1 MTTQRQQFR
10 VHGLGDLRRDTVP
23 MPTPGDADVL
33 VRIHACGI
41 CGSDLGYIAK
51 GGLSGPTGTPLPLG
65 HEFAGTLEIVGSVVR
80 DLMPGMRV
88 TINPDD
94 DGIGG
99 GGPEGGFSEWVL
111 VRNARRGE
119 NVLPIPDHLDFETA
133 ALTEP
138 LSVALHGVNRA
149 HVGPG
154 SKVVVL
160 GAGVI
165 GLGAVIGLRRRG
177 VTDIVVVDKQAERLE
192 TALKLGARA
201 TIDPSRED
209 LATRLGELHGQQSKY
224 GFPMVG
230 SDVFIDAAGAPALLQ
245 QVTNLCRTRS
255 RIVIIAVYKDPV
267 PLDLVMVMLREIEIA
282 GSIAYPDNEFS
293 EVIDMLSQG
302 LLDTELL
309 ITHRFNFNQAE
320 QAFQQARDASRALK
334 VMVNIAP

>member
-1 MTTQRQQFR
+1 MTTQRQQLR
-10 VHGLGDLRRDTVP
+10 VFGPEDLRRVSIP
-23 MPTPGDADVL
+23 LETPGDADVL

-41 CGSDLGYIAK
+41 CGSDLGYLAK
-51 GGLSGPTGTPLPLG
+51 GGLSGPTGTSLPLG
-65 HEFAGTLEIVGSVVR
+65 HEFAGTLETVGKAV
-80 DLMPGMRV
+80 LNLAPGMRV

-94 DGIGG
+94 NGIGG

-149 HVGPG
+149 GVGPG
-154 SKVVVL
+154 NKVVVL

-165 GLGAVIGLRRRG
+165 GLGVVIGLRRRG
-177 VTDIVVVDKQAERLE
+177 VTDIVVVDKQTKRLA
-192 TALKLGARA
+192 TALKLGASA
-201 TIDPSRED
+201 TINPTEED
-209 LATRLGELHGQQSKY
+209 LATRLGELHGRQSKY

-245 QVTNLCRTRS
+245 QVTNICRTRT
-255 RIVIIAVYKDPV
+255 RIVIIAVYHQPV
-267 PLDLVMVMLREIEIA
+267 PIDMVMVMLLEIEIA

-302 LLDTELL
+302 QVNTKLL
-309 ITHRFNFNQAE
+309 ITHRFNFSQAE
-320 QAFQQARDASRALK
+320 QAFQQARDTSQALK